1 MDPFICLQRSI
12 TEIETLLS
20 TRKDGLIS
28 GNMKTFDEY
37 RYQCGLIHGLELA
50 LEELK
55 NQAVH
60 ME

>member
-1 MDPFICLQRSI
+1 MDPFVCLQRSI
-12 TEIETLLS
+12 TEIEALLN
-20 TRKDGLIS
+20 TRKGGLTT
-28 GNMKTFDEY
+28 GNIKTFDDY